1 MSYFEIDGELRPLIK
16 SGKYDAVFKGF
27 KTVRMFN
34 GRAEKLE
41 LLFDI
46 ITHGKYFGINIPRYY
61 NVKIKG
67 KAQTEG
73 CFKAPQSGNFLREY
87 ANLFGLPQRLDRI
100 PMSKYKNKIFE
111 CSVKTVKTGYN
122 QAKIHKQLQYSVIEE
137 LIKVKNL

>member
-16 SGKYDAVFKGF
+16 SGQYDVAFKGF

-41 LLFDI
+41 LCFEV
-46 ITHGKYFGINIPRYY
+46 ITHGKYFGIKIPRYF

-67 KAQTEG
+67 KPQNEG

-87 ANLFGLPQRLDRI
+87 ANLFELPKRLDRI
-100 PMSKYKNKIFE
+100 PMSMYKNKIFE

-122 QAKIHKQLQYSVIEE
+122 QAKIHKQLQYSVITE
-137 LIKVKNL
+137 LIKVKEL